1 MGDAVIDPVTRT
13 VPPPNRAV
21 VQAQRIEFRRLAAGE
36 RFERVFLNLFS
47 QDDAE
52 SRDLFAEDFDGRIFD
67 PALTKTHAGR
77 VASGLPRARTLVRRV
92 LEQRDPSLA
101 PQSMADEQRRICGD
115 CQQRRGDRLRQVVE
129 AGEFLRSDLQMNLEA
144 AAAGFK
150 HYVVVSGMKLVKP
163 LDMNI
168 ECAAA

>member
-52 SRDLFAEDFDGRIFD
+52 SRDLFAKDFDGRIFD

-77 VASGLPRARTLVRRV
+77 VASRLPRARTLVGRV

-129 AGEFLRSDLQMNLEA
+129 AGGILPAPPPKKPEA
-144 AAAGFK
+144 AATDIPQ
-150 HYVVVSGMKLVKP
+150 YIVSRAVKLAQAP
-163 LDMNI
+163 PM
-168 ECAAA
+168 